1 MDKSSHTHKKG
12 YRARAPPVSVGS
24 ADLMLPRLQPGVALA
39 RMRPYTAALC
49 IVRRHD
55 RIGFAY
61 SDPYLSSATPLATAD
76 ADASKSELQNLLEEM
91 PPVGLLVLGSAPALD
106 PSSHESRSLLPES
119 IEAMGGALTLT
130 GMSCCEW
137 ECDLTLDELKHH
149 CATSDHWEQ
158 IDTELRESEPPHQ
171 NGISRCNK
179 GPTSKR
185 APRVCSCHIK
195 QPLLPCSTCW
205 TRRWA
210 AG

>member
-1 MDKSSHTHKKG
+1 M
-12 YRARAPPVSVGS
+12 SVGS

-76 ADASKSELQNLLEEM
+76 ARGCASKSELQNLLEEM

-158 IDTELRESEPPHQ
+158 IDTELRESGATPSERDKPVQQGTNKQTCTTRLLLPHQ
-171 NGISRCNK
+171 TASI
-179 GPTSKR
+179 
-185 APRVCSCHIK
+185 ALQH
-195 QPLLPCSTCW
+195 LLDEEMGGWMNTF
-205 TRRWA
+205 
-210 AG
+210 G